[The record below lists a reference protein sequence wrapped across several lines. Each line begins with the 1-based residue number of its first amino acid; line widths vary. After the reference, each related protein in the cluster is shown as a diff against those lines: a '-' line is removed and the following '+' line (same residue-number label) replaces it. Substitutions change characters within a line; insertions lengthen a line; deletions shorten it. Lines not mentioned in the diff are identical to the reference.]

1 MRPQTATEKPNIDEK
16 GSPKDG
22 VPQSS
27 DTRLF
32 MQLLVFTDCLDTQSL
47 IESLDENQIVGA
59 LYQDINDPYGVAL
72 LTYSEDPA
80 FFVTKLRDVLQQ
92 EPFAML
98 TPRPDFTMFGR
109 TYSIGYEPDLK
120 ECLFDRPIRNATQPD
135 NQWAIWYPLR
145 RSGKFETASAELQR
159 EILMEHG
166 SIGRAYGEAQYASDI
181 RLACHGLDQSDND
194 FIIGL
199 VGKELHPLSA
209 LVQRMRKT
217 KQTSQYL
224 QRLGPFFIG
233 KVAWQNKG

>member
-32 MQLLVFTDCLDTQSL
+32 MQVLAFTDCLDTS
-47 IESLDENQIVGA
+47 QIIACLEKHNICGA
-59 LYQDINDPYGVAL
+59 LYEDINDPYGISIV
-72 LTYSEDPA
+72 TYNQDPEY
-80 FFVTKLRDVLQQ
+80 FVTTLRQMLHDD
-92 EPFAML
+92 PFAML
-98 TPRPDFTMFGR
+98 TPKPQYTMFGR
-109 TYSIGYEPDLK
+109 TYSIGYEQDLQ
-120 ECLFDRPIRNATQPD
+120 ECLFDRPIRNATNPD

-145 RSGKFETASAELQR
+145 RSGKFETATPELQR

-166 SIGRAYGEAQYASDI
+166 SIGRAYGEAEYATDI

-194 FIIGL
+194 FVIGIL
-199 VGKELHPLSA
+199 GKKLHPLSA

-224 QRLGPFFIG
+224 ERLGPFFIG